1 MNDLSSDISLR
12 HSGLLG
18 SGHNWSN
25 WQENGVIVQLMDIF
39 FFSSEWLKEAL
50 RILQADSKCC

>member
-18 SGHNWSN
+18 SGRNWSN
-25 WQENGVIVQLMDIF
+25 RQENGVIVQLMDIF
-39 FFSSEWLKEAL
+39 LFSSEWLKEAL